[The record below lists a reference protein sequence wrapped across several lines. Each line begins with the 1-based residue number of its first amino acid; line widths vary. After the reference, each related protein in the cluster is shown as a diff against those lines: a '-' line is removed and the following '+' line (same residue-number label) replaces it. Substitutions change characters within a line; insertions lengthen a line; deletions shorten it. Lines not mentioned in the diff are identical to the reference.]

1 MTDDDQDEARAE
13 AEWLKTVV
21 RIRAMLAQARSSTY
35 PEEIEV
41 YTKKAHSLATRHE
54 VDEWLLES
62 PATDLDLVIVG
73 AQLRRLNT
81 IMAGYSK
88 FTKIEY
94 EDQTREWTDYIR
106 QYDAT
111 LEVATQL
118 LNIPLPVLPGGVP
131 RRFRPEAQLHI
142 EKLMLEAGYD
152 VSARPGWDPLVD
164 EQTPNLEQVVEGE
177 ITKIAAASQ
186 RDASGQELPMQ
197 KVRSL

>member
-1 MTDDDQDEARAE
+1 MTDDQDEARAE

-21 RIRAMLAQARSSTY
+21 RIRAMLAQAQSSTF

-41 YTKKAHSLATRHE
+41 YTKKAMSLAKRHE

-62 PATDLDLVIVG
+62 PGMDLDLVIVG

-88 FTKIEY
+88 FPRITY
-94 EDQTREWTDYIR
+94 EDQTREWTDFIR

-111 LEVATQL
+111 LEVATEL

-142 EKLMLEAGYD
+142 ERLMLEAGYD

-164 EQTPNLEQVVEGE
+164 AQTPNLDQVVEGE
-177 ITKIAAASQ
+177 IAKQTIGWSS
-186 RDASGQELPMQ
+186 SGSADEIPQQ
-197 KVRSL
+197 KVQAL

>member
-1 MTDDDQDEARAE
+1 MTDDQQDEARAE

-21 RIRAMLAQARSSTY
+21 RIRAMLAQAQSSTY
-35 PEEIEV
+35 PEEIAV
-41 YTKKAHSLATRHE
+41 YTRKAQQLAKRHE
-54 VDEWLLES
+54 VDEWLLEA
-62 PATDLDLVIVG
+62 PGADLDIVIVG

-88 FTKIEY
+88 FTRIEY
-94 EDQTREWTDYIR
+94 EDQTREWTDFIR

-111 LEVATQL
+111 LEVATEL
-118 LNIPLPVLPGGVP
+118 LNIPLPVLPNGVP

-164 EQTPNLEQVVEGE
+164 SQTPNLDQVVEGE
-177 ITKIAAASQ
+177 ITKIAATHPGGIA
-186 RDASGQELPMQ
+186 GQDLQ
-197 KVRSL
+197 AAKVRAL

>member
-1 MTDDDQDEARAE
+1 MTDDQEEARAE

-21 RIRAMLAQARSSTY
+21 RIRAMLAQARSSTS
-35 PEEIEV
+35 PQEIEV
-41 YTKKAHSLATRHE
+41 YTRKAMSLATRHE

-62 PATDLDLVIVG
+62 PWMDLDLVIVG

-88 FTKIEY
+88 FTRIEY
-94 EDQTREWTDYIR
+94 EDQTREWTDFIR

-111 LEVATQL
+111 LEVATEM

-131 RRFRPEAQLHI
+131 RRFRPEAQRHI
-142 EKLMLEAGYD
+142 ENLMLEAGYD

-164 EQTPNLEQVVEGE
+164 SQTPNLEQVVEGE
-177 ITKIAAASQ
+177 ITKIANTAAG
-186 RDASGQELPMQ
+186 SGAGDDIPLANIQAL
-197 KVRSL
+197 

>member
-21 RIRAMLAQARSSTY
+21 RIRAMLAQALSSTY

-41 YTKKAHSLATRHE
+41 YNKKAMSLAKRHE

-88 FTKIEY
+88 FTRIEY
-94 EDQTREWTDYIR
+94 EDQTREWTDFIR

-111 LEVATQL
+111 LEVATEL

-131 RRFRPEAQLHI
+131 RRFRPEAQRHI
-142 EKLMLEAGYD
+142 ENLMLEAGYD

-164 EQTPNLEQVVEGE
+164 SQTPNLEQVVEGE
-177 ITKIAAASQ
+177 ITKIANTAAGAGTGDDIPLTNIQ
-186 RDASGQELPMQ
+186 AL
-197 KVRSL
+197 

>member
-1 MTDDDQDEARAE
+1 MTDGQQDEARAE

-21 RIRAMLAQARSSTY
+21 RIRAMLAQAQSSTY
-35 PEEIEV
+35 PQEIEV
-41 YTKKAHSLATRHE
+41 YTKKAMSLAQRHE

-62 PATDLDLVIVG
+62 PGMDLDLVIVG

-88 FTKIEY
+88 FTRIEY
-94 EDQTREWTDYIR
+94 EDQTREWTDFIR

-111 LEVATQL
+111 LEVATEF

-131 RRFRPEAQLHI
+131 RRFRPEAQRHI
-142 EKLMLEAGYD
+142 ENLLLEAGYD

-177 ITKIAAASQ
+177 ITKIAAQSVGASPLGEMPLKNIQ
-186 RDASGQELPMQ
+186 AL
-197 KVRSL
+197 